1 MNTEIKPNLL
11 KPRWSK
17 VFTDLWED
25 KTRTG
30 LVVASIAVGVFA
42 IGMIINAYVILG
54 LDINHSYEAVNPP
67 NIEIQ
72 TDAFD
77 KDLVH
82 VIEKIPGV
90 DIAEGRRTMQVRA
103 RRGDTL
109 TGTSEN
115 WQNLKLVAVSDF
127 SGSINLLDPIEG
139 TQLAGEDQILISQ
152 NMMHVTGYQIG
163 DVVEIEL
170 PDGSNRSLTVV
181 GLVTDQTTAKPD
193 PGSTNNVYMTLK
205 TLSSFGQDSY
215 FNQLY
220 VTVDQGSDSQLIESV
235 AAAIEDKVKDSG
247 REVYR
252 TDDNLSTEH
261 PMTDSILAVIGVLG
275 ILGGLITV
283 LSSSLIINTLSA
295 LLTQQLR
302 QIGVMK
308 LVGARSYQILG
319 MYLTLIIAYGL
330 IALILAIPLGA
341 LTGYG
346 LAWFIAHLM
355 GAVLQGFR
363 IIPAAAITQILIAIL
378 IPLGAGF
385 FPVNSGA
392 KTSVQQAISN
402 YRPGSQT
409 AKRKLFNF
417 NAKWTGWISRP
428 LLLSFRNT
436 FRKKGRLL
444 LTIFTLTV
452 AGAVFIAVFNV
463 RDSMTNVMTQLMQ
476 HFLGDVTVS
485 FTQPYRVDK
494 IQQNL
499 LKVPGVE
506 GVEGW
511 GGAAGEIWDENE
523 NLVSKLSISAPPQ
536 NTKLLTPEFV
546 AGRWLLSGEEKAI
559 VVSDTI
565 YDYYPD
571 LKPGDKLTIKLPGQR
586 KEEWEVVGI
595 FRFVDMLGDPLA
607 YANFEFIA
615 SETHLRNEATSYRII
630 TKDHDAASQEELTH
644 HIDSYLTDRNFAV
657 QSIQSGY
664 LRQANATQ
672 AVNTLVIFLLV
683 MAILTA
689 FVGSIGLTGTMSIN
703 VLERTR
709 EIGVMR
715 TIGAVD
721 IVIMQSVIIEG
732 LVIGIITW
740 ILAIGLSF
748 PISSLL
754 LTIVGE
760 AMMGS
765 ALELHFTPIGIL
777 IWLGVVLVLSVI
789 ASIVPA
795 RNAARLTINEVLAY
809 E

>member
-1 MNTEIKPNLL
+1 MNDDIKPNLL

-17 VFTDLWED
+17 VFADLWED
-25 KTRTG
+25 KTRTS

-42 IGMIINAYVILG
+42 IGMIITTYLILG
-54 LDINHSYEAVNPP
+54 QDINHSYEAVNPP
-67 NIEIQ
+67 NIEMQ
-72 TDAFD
+72 TDPFD

-90 DIAEGRRTMQVRA
+90 DNVVGRRTMQVRA
-103 RRGDTL
+103 RRGEAD
-109 TGTSEN
+109 
-115 WQNLKLVAVSDF
+115 WQNLKLVAMSDF
-127 SGSINLLDPIEG
+127 SGSIDLLDPIEG
-139 TQLAGEDQILISQ
+139 TKVAGEDQILLNQ
-152 NMMHVTGYQIG
+152 NMMHVTGYHVG
-163 DVVEIEL
+163 DVLEIEL
-170 PDGSNRSLTVV
+170 PDGSNRNLTVV
-181 GLVTDQTTAKPD
+181 GLVTDQMTAKTD
-193 PGSTNNVYMTLK
+193 PGATNNVYMTLK
-205 TLSSFGQDSY
+205 TLNSFGQGDY

-220 VTVDQGSDSQLIESV
+220 VTVNKGSDSEFITSV
-235 AAAIEDKVKDSG
+235 SAAVEDKVKDSG
-247 REVYR
+247 RKVYR
-252 TDDNLSTEH
+252 TDDHLSTEH
-261 PMTDSILAVIGVLG
+261 PMIDTVLAVIGVLG

-283 LSSSLIINTLSA
+283 LSSSLIINTLNA

-308 LVGARSYQILG
+308 LVGGRSFQILG
-319 MYLTLIIAYGL
+319 MYLTLIVAYGL
-330 IALILAIPLGA
+330 IALILAVPLGA
-341 LTGYG
+341 VAGYG
-346 LAWFIAHLM
+346 LALFIARFM

-363 IIPAAAITQILIAIL
+363 IIPAAVITQVLIAML

-409 AKRKLFNF
+409 AKRKLFNI
-417 NAKWTGWISRP
+417 NAKWTSWISRP

-463 RDSMTNVMTQLMQ
+463 RDSMDNMMTQLTQ
-476 HFLGDVTVS
+476 HFLGDVTVT

-506 GVEGW
+506 SVEGW

-523 NLVSKLSISAPPQ
+523 NVVSKISVVAPPQ
-536 NTKLLTPEFV
+536 DTKLLAPEFL
-546 AGRWLLSGEEKAI
+546 AGRWLLPGEQKAI
-559 VVSDTI
+559 IVSDTI
-565 YDYYPD
+565 YDFYPD
-571 LKPGDKLTIKLPGQR
+571 IKPGDKLTVKLPGQR

-595 FRFVDMLGDPLA
+595 FRFVNVLGDPLA

-615 SETHLRNEATSYRII
+615 RETHSRNQTASYRII
-630 TKDHDAASQEELTH
+630 AKNHDAVSQQELVRR
-644 HIDSYLTDRNFAV
+644 IDNYLTDRNFEI
-657 QSIQSGY
+657 QSIQSGS

-672 AVNTLVIFLLV
+672 AINILIIFLLI

-721 IVIMQSVIIEG
+721 TVIMQSVIIEG

-740 ILAIGLSF
+740 VLAIGLSF
-748 PISSLL
+748 PISSVLL
-754 LTIVGE
+754 NIVGE

-765 ALELHFTPIGIL
+765 ALN
-777 IWLGVVLVLSVI
+777 S
-789 ASIVPA
+789 ASPRWA
-795 RNAARLTINEVLAY
+795 S
-809 E
+809 